1 METNST
7 MDSAAMARHA
17 RFGTLP
23 ERISYTDMVEVKA
36 INSTNR
42 AGDAY
47 NPEGSW
53 MNFSCFAADLGL

>member
-1 METNST
+1 METHST

-17 RFGTLP
+17 RFGKLP
-23 ERISYTDMVEVKA
+23 ERISYSDMVEEKPAVPSDPA
-36 INSTNR
+36 R
-42 AGDAY
+42 DAY